1 MFFKRFQFS
10 LLILAAVL
18 VCSFSKPVVAA
29 IASSHFD
36 ANPSVIAQDAPEAE
50 EFVLPPLPYEYSALE
65 PNIDLETMTIHHDR
79 HHAGYVQ
86 NLNEAIALYPEL
98 KGQTVQSLL
107 LNLESMPEDIKNTV
121 RNSGGGHA
129 NHTMFWSIMT
139 PYSGEPSGEIGNAI
153 NATFGDFETFKSQ
166 FNDAG
171 KSVFGSGWVWLVTN
185 GDGSL
190 EIATTPNQDSPLM
203 EGKYPI
209 MGNDVWE
216 HAYYLKYQNKRGD
229 YLDNWWNVVNWEA
242 VNERFEL
249 ASSDSSWKK

>member
-18 VCSFSKPVVAA
+18 TCSFLKPVVAA
-29 IASSHFD
+29 IAISYFD
-36 ANPSVIAQDAPEAE
+36 ANPSVIAQDDPKAE

-79 HHAGYVQ
+79 HHASYVQ
-86 NLNEAIALYPEL
+86 NLNEAIALHPEL
-98 KGQTVQSLL
+98 KGQTVQNLL
-107 LNLESMPEDIKNTV
+107 LNLETIPEDIKNTV

-129 NHTMFWSIMT
+129 NHTMFWSIMS
-139 PYSGEPSGEIGNAI
+139 PNSGEPSGEIRNAI
-153 NATFGDFETFKSQ
+153 NATFGDFETFKTQ
-166 FNDAG
+166 FNAAG
-171 KSVFGSGWVWLVTN
+171 KSVFGSGWVWLVAN

-229 YLDNWWNVVNWEA
+229 YLNNWWNVVNWEA

-249 ASSDSSWKK
+249 ASSNQSWKK